1 VRSCIGADAV
11 HDRAT
16 RLLPVIIVVYIGA
29 LLWVALTGWPT
40 KAATSAGIASKR
52 RQVERNR
59 ARVINL

>member
-1 VRSCIGADAV
+1 V

-59 ARVINL
+59 ARVINP